1 MKTHILGFFHFLRL
15 PSILLLFAL
24 SFNFLHLC
32 VRIRLV
38 GSRFD
43 FDRKG
48 ACLCWKKM
56 SLKSFVRELRE
67 MKDGIGSI
75 SKRGEEGSR
84 HWRNRTMS
92 HIAPDQVPSSSELI
106 QQGRWANLPPELL
119 LDIIRR
125 VEQSETSWPARSVV
139 VSCASVCRSWRAIT
153 KEIIRTPEQCGR
165 LTFPIS
171 LKQVLGFYP
180 FSLLFGWILSYSDSL
195 WFPFYNQSLALGSLH
210 FSSLSKGIEQLRPTS
225 CTLAWF
231 PVRFLVFSLF
241 NILSFVNL
249 KE

>member
-1 MKTHILGFFHFLRL
+1 MTALVYLIAITLGHE
-15 PSILLLFAL
+15 SIHL
-24 SFNFLHLC
+24 SFFILFETGFYPFIVCFVIHDSTFSIYMFDL
-32 VRIRLV
+32 IRVV
-38 GSRFD
+38 GGRFD
-43 FDRKG
+43 FDIKG
-48 ACLCWKKM
+48 ACLCWTKM

-92 HIAPDQVPSSSELI
+92 HIAPDQEPSPLELI

-125 VEQSETSWPARSVV
+125 VEESETSWPARAVV

-180 FSLLFGWILSYSDSL
+180 SSPLFG
-195 WFPFYNQSLALGSLH
+195 
-210 FSSLSKGIEQLRPTS
+210 
-225 CTLAWF
+225 
-231 PVRFLVFSLF
+231 
-241 NILSFVNL
+241 
-249 KE
+249 